1 MKCLKKSFLFTM
13 AILLII
19 CNKGVAEVFATP
31 NIKLEG
37 NANGIVFIPG
47 DEPFLT
53 SMNMLPGDKIK
64 RDIILDNKDNKPYK
78 VFVRAERVTKKEKY
92 DLLEKINLS
101 IKYDGKKIYSGPVSG
116 ENGMEENICLGVVKP
131 GETNILHAS
140 VDLDGKET
148 GNEYKNKFGQVNWI
162 FTAIKLEDNEE
173 GSTIGIGNNNNNSK
187 FKNNEN
193 KSIIPYTGDSGIRIY
208 LAVTIIAFLLLII
221 INSRRKEKN

>member
-1 MKCLKKSFLFTM
+1 MKNLKKSFLFTI
-13 AILLII
+13 AVLLII

-64 RDIILDNKDNKPYK
+64 RDIILDNKDNQPYK
-78 VFVRAERVTKKEKY
+78 VFLRAERVTKKEKY

-116 ENGMEENICLGVVKP
+116 ENGMKENICLGVVKP

-140 VDLDGKET
+140 VILDGKET
-148 GNEYKNKFGQVNWI
+148 GNEYKNKFGQVNWV
-162 FTAIKLEDNEE
+162 FTAVKLEDNE
-173 GSTIGIGNNNNNSK
+173 GCSTTNIHNDKSNEFNSK
-187 FKNNEN
+187 DN
-193 KSIIPYTGDSGIRIY
+193 KRIIPYTGDRGIGIY
-208 LAVTIIAFLLLII
+208 LVLIIITFLLLTI